1 MEGTETEL
9 PKLHMLSV
17 CHHPWH
23 DGNKIGTRPLVQR
36 PGLHRIPPASS
47 SSYSYSPCR
56 ACLLL
61 SPSPS
66 LSAHRLFPSPA
77 LIALSAW
84 VGPPSPYSI
93 LSPLV
98 AWIHVP
104 GQENKTCCFVGDQ
117 PTHRKACTHRC
128 CRDASGNTLCG
139 VLVPASHARSPNTRT
154 LDYTCEH

>member
-17 CHHPWH
+17 IHH
-23 DGNKIGTRPLVQR
+23 GMMETRLAHAHSYNV
-36 PGLHRIPPASS
+36 LDYIHRIPPTSSSS
-47 SSYSYSPCR
+47 SSYSYSSPCR
-56 ACLLL
+56 AYLPL

-66 LSAHRLFPSPA
+66 PPTDFLPSPA

-117 PTHRKACTHRC
+117 PTHRKACTRRIVVVATPWAPSGEHIVRC
-128 CRDASGNTLCG
+128 ISACFSCK
-139 VLVPASHARSPNTRT
+139 VPR
-154 LDYTCEH
+154 